1 MGGAGL
7 QASDDGV
14 QTCDDGLQTCD
25 EGVQTCVLACAA
37 LEQLC
42 REGAWC
48 RALVQ
53 RDVVPLLERLVR
65 HEEDEVVHHAAGAL
79 PPPLTATRTLTLT
92 LTLT

>member
-1 MGGAGL
+1 M
-7 QASDDGV
+7 
-14 QTCDDGLQTCD
+14 
-25 EGVQTCVLACAA
+25 LACAA

-79 PPPLTATRTLTLT
+79 QVLTRTLKGMNLGAE
-92 LTLT
+92 LSWLGEI

>member
-7 QASDDGV
+7 QTSDEGVQASDDGV
-14 QTCDDGLQTCD
+14 QTCDEGLQTCD

-53 RDVVPLLERLVR
+53 RDVVPLLESLVR
-65 HEEDEVVHHAAGAL
+65 SLVITPD
-79 PPPLTATRTLTLT
+79 RTSCRCSRGWCVP
-92 LTLT
+92 